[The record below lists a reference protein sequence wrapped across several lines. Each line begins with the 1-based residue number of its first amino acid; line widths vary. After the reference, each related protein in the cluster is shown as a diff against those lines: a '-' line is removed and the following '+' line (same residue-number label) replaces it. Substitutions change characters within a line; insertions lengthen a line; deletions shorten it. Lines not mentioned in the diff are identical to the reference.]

1 MKKNRHLPW
10 TGAALAG
17 TALACAAGTDVRSNW
32 YRSLTK
38 PRWQPP
44 GWVFGP
50 AWTTLY
56 ALIAVASARTLDRI
70 DDPAERNR
78 YRFALA
84 ANLVLN
90 IGWSWIF
97 FRAHRPRLALAE
109 ILAPEASTVD
119 LILRSVRHDRAAAG
133 MLAPYAGSVAF
144 ATALTA
150 AIAQKNPPG
159 TTAAD
164 R

>member
-1 MKKNRHLPW
+1 MKEKRDGPW
-10 TGAALAG
+10 TGALAG
-17 TALACAAGTDVRSNW
+17 TALAGAAGTDVRSSW

-50 AWTTLY
+50 AWSTLY
-56 ALIAVASARTLDRI
+56 ALIAVVSARTLDRI

-78 YRFALA
+78 YRIALA

-97 FRAHRPRLALAE
+97 FRAHPATSGPRRDARPRGLD
-109 ILAPEASTVD
+109 SR
-119 LILRSVRHDRAAAG
+119 LIICSVRHDRAAAG
-133 MLAPYAGSVAF
+133 MLAPYAGWVAF

-159 TTAAD
+159 TTAGD
-164 R
+164 L